1 MPAMRQAE
9 CGGPAKDVPRS
20 DRVAD
25 VERKPVAL
33 SSRVMTGVSVVIVAH
48 FVAVIAR
55 ILSPMSGPWV
65 TREGPSMSTPPQFAY
80 DMNRVVEP
88 YLRSIKLTSNYH
100 YEGNRPGRPAAKLM
114 IRMKDPS
121 GHEQTET
128 ILPDS
133 KANRMVQNRQQRL
146 ARWLADDQPVAAPIG
161 EMIAA
166 PNANAPTTQIW
177 EQVGN
182 RQLRLATTPTHLIP
196 RDRGVF
202 RPSDWSLLVLRSY
215 GRRLERKSGT
225 GEPQLLR
232 GTFEPIPPAVLFMDN
247 LPRGAF
253 EELVSDYG
261 ELPR

>member
-1 MPAMRQAE
+1 MRQAD

-20 DRVAD
+20 DRAAD
-25 VERKPVAL
+25 DQLKVTGL
-33 SSRVMTGVSVVIVAH
+33 TGRVMAAVSVVIVAH

-55 ILSPMSGPWV
+55 ILAPMSGPWV

-80 DMNRVVEP
+80 DVNRVVGP
-88 YLRSIKLTSNYH
+88 YLRTIKLTSNYH

-114 IRMKDPS
+114 IRTKDSS

-128 ILPDS
+128 ILPDA

-166 PNANAPTTQIW
+166 PNAAAPTTQIW

-182 RQLRLATTPTHLIP
+182 RQLRLGSTPIHLIP
-196 RDRGVF
+196 RDRGAF

-215 GRRLERKSGT
+215 GRRLERTSGA
-225 GEPQLLR
+225 EPQLLR
-232 GTFEPIPPAVLFMDN
+232 GTFEPIPPAVLFAGN